1 MLIIMTPI
9 IALLLLLFPYDV
21 KSQDVFCAT
30 LTSGTCE
37 KMPEIDKLR
46 TGGVYCLWILCL
58 M

>member
-1 MLIIMTPI
+1 MTPI